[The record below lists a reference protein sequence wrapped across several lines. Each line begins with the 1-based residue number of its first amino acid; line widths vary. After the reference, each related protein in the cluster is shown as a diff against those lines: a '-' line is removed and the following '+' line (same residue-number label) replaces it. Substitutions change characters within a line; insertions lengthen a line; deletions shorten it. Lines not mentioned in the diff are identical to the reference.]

1 MIDTSQIWSLDEHVR
16 FRRLF
21 DEGVLIHQDQVEA
34 IVLNDTG
41 IAFLEL
47 CDGQRSAG
55 QIIEGMKAQFEVGVD
70 QLTADLE
77 PFIEELAA
85 IGVIHCVADQ

>member
-1 MIDTSQIWSLDEHVR
+1 MIDTNQIWQLDKHVR

-21 DEGVLIHQDQVEA
+21 DEGVLIHQDQAEA

-55 QIIEGMKAQFEVGVD
+55 EIIEGMKEQFEVGAD
-70 QLTADLE
+70 QLAVDLK

-85 IGVIHCVADQ
+85 TGIIHCVANP